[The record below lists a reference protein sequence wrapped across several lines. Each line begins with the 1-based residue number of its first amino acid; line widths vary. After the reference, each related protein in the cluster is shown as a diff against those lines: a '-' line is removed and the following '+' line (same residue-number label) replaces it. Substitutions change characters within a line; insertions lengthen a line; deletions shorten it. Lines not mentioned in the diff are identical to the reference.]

1 MGYIHK
7 LSPIK
12 TSKNTS
18 TKYFDCK
25 SQVGSEKAVRAV
37 CYSPEKRVTIQQA
50 CENNSPVK
58 ISGTKR
64 NRSTAFNA
72 NSEECTIT
80 RPAKITRTDVD
91 FKVNESLAHNLITV
105 KDCLT
110 ANIFETVHLKVK
122 IVTKSERKQPI
133 SINWQAKYQADCIVS
148 DVTGS
153 TKLVL

>member
-1 MGYIHK
+1 MEISRLSFPEIKKIMKRKNVQVVFISDSSLVVYIHK
-7 LSPIK
+7 LIPIK

-64 NRSTAFNA
+64 HRSTAFNA
-72 NSEECTIT
+72 NSKECTIT
-80 RPAKITRTDVD
+80 RPAKITRTD
-91 FKVNESLAHNLITV
+91 FRTRFLRTIGNKKT
-105 KDCLT
+105 
-110 ANIFETVHLKVK
+110 
-122 IVTKSERKQPI
+122 
-133 SINWQAKYQADCIVS
+133 S
-148 DVTGS
+148 D
-153 TKLVL
+153 